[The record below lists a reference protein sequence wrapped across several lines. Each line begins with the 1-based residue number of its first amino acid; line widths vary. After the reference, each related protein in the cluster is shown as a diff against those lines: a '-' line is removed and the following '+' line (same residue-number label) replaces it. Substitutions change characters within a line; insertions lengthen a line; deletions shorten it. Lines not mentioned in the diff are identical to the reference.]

1 MKIDYKELM
10 NKLGVG
16 RPLNVYETQ
25 PWLTYDMEKNMTCE
39 AEVRCNH
46 DQTVL
51 EAEMQFMP
59 DTPMDNKAPVEQVCL
74 IICEKRKGLGDK
86 YTVTDCII
94 RGESWKGKIYDWET
108 KSCNFFRACVRD
120 IKADKIPDID
130 AILSKEMKDTSRY
143 GGRGGDG
150 SNKQPKIDASNLMY
164 DRKGIGAG
172 F

>member
-1 MKIDYKELM
+1 MKMDYKELM

-25 PWLTYDMEKNMTCE
+25 PWLTYDIDKNMTCE

-46 DQTVL
+46 DQNII
-51 EAEMQFMP
+51 EAEMQLMP
-59 DTPMDNKAPVEQVCL
+59 DTPMDNAAPVEQICL
-74 IICEKRKGLGDK
+74 VTCEKSKGVDGK
-86 YTVTDCII
+86 YAVIDCII
-94 RGESWKGKIYDWET
+94 RGESWKGKVYDWEN
-108 KSCNFFRACVRD
+108 KSCNFFRTCVRD
-120 IKADKIPDID
+120 IKMDKIPDID
-130 AILSKEMKDTSRY
+130 AILSKEMSDNSRY

-150 SNKQPKIDASNLMY
+150 SNKAPKFDASKLMY